1 MRKTGMLE
9 TDKTLAELRDHIDDI
24 DSQLIQLLKLRNELT
39 SRVGDVKSQ
48 TGMPIYVPSRE
59 SEMIAARRQQA
70 ESIGLSPDL
79 AEDVLRR
86 VMRDSYRSQHAN
98 YRCIN
103 PSINKVVIIGGAGA
117 LGKVFVALFE
127 QSDYSVT
134 SLEKNDWAR
143 ADEIFTG
150 ADLVIVAVP
159 IKLTVS
165 VIEGLSALP
174 QQCILADITSVKD
187 QPLQAML
194 NVHQGPVVGLH
205 PMFGPDSPGMIK
217 QVVVV
222 CHGREPDKYEWL
234 LEQMRTWGAVLH
246 ESSSKEHD
254 SAMAFIQV
262 MRHFSTFVYGQHLKE
277 EDPSLASLLMFSS
290 PIYRL
295 ELAMVGRLFAQAPE
309 LYADIIFNN
318 AESLA
323 LLKRFHARFGEA
335 LKLVEEVDKASFV
348 NQFNETKQWFGDY
361 AEQCLIDSKQLLLK
375 ADDSQLLRKK

>member
-1 MRKTGMLE
+1 MSEADNKLN
-9 TDKTLAELRDHIDDI
+9 TLRRRIDDV

-39 SRVGDVKSQ
+39 GAVGDVKSQ

-59 SEMIAARRQQA
+59 SELIEARRAQA

-79 AEDVLRR
+79 AEDILRR
-86 VMRDSYRSQHAN
+86 IIRDSYRSQHAN

-103 PSINKVVIIGGAGA
+103 PAINKVVVIGGEGA
-117 LGKVFVALFE
+117 LGKVFVGLFE
-127 QSDYSVT
+127 QSDYAVT
-134 SLEKNDWAR
+134 CLEKDDWSR
-143 ADEIFTG
+143 ADDIF
-150 ADLVIVAVP
+150 ANAKLVIVAVP

-165 VIEGLSALP
+165 VIERLTTLP
-174 QQCILADITSVKD
+174 KDCVLADITSVKKE
-187 QPLQAML
+187 PLQAMMKA
-194 NVHQGPVVGLH
+194 HSGPVVGLH

-222 CHGREPDKYEWL
+222 CHGREAQQYSWL
-234 LEQMRTWGAVLH
+234 LEQMRVWGGVLH
-246 ESSSKEHD
+246 ESSSAEHD

-262 MRHFSTFVYGQHLKE
+262 MRHFSTFVYGQHLQE

-295 ELAMVGRLFAQAPE
+295 ELAMVGRLFAQAPA

-335 LKLVEEVDKASFV
+335 LGLVEANDKAAFV
-348 NQFNETKQWFGDY
+348 QKFNETKQWFGDY
-361 AEQCLIDSKQLLLK
+361 AEQCLVDSKQLLLK
-375 ADDSQLLRKK
+375 ADDSQLLRKT

>member
-1 MRKTGMLE
+1 MLK
-9 TDKTLAELRDHIDDI
+9 TDKTLAQLRDHIDDV
-24 DSQLIQLLKLRNELT
+24 DGQLIQLLKLRNELT
-39 SRVGDVKSQ
+39 SQVGEVKSQ

-59 SEMIAARRQQA
+59 SEMIAARREQA

-86 VMRDSYRSQHAN
+86 VIRDSYRSQHTN

-117 LGKVFVALFE
+117 LGKVFVTLFE

-165 VIEGLSALP
+165 VIEGLSTLP
-174 QQCILADITSVKD
+174 KECILADITSVKD

-194 NVHQGPVVGLH
+194 KVHQGPVVGLH

-335 LKLVEEVDKASFV
+335 LKLVEEVDKVSFV

-375 ADDSQLLRKK
+375 ADDSQLLRKTQRK

>member
-1 MRKTGMLE
+1 MRKVTMLE
-9 TDKTLAELRDHIDDI
+9 TDKTLAKLRDHIDDV
-24 DSQLIQLLKLRNELT
+24 DSQLINLLKLRNELT

-86 VMRDSYRSQHAN
+86 VIRDSYRSQHAN

-127 QSDYSVT
+127 QSDYTVT
-134 SLEKNDWAR
+134 SLEKDDWAE
-143 ADEIFTG
+143 ADEIFRG

-165 VIEGLSALP
+165 VIEGLSVLP
-174 QQCILADITSVKD
+174 KQCILADITSVKD
-187 QPLQAML
+187 HPLQAML
-194 NVHQGPVVGLH
+194 KVHQGPVVGLH

-361 AEQCLIDSKQLLLK
+361 AEQCLTDSKQLLLK